1 MELTPT
7 NMKTTRTY
15 TMTTRRERA
24 ERTRLRILDATFELW
39 FEKRSVEIVL
49 TDVAERADVSV
60 QSILRHFGSKEGL
73 FDETFEHAQSAVDE
87 ERQTPVGDV
96 DRAIEVIMSHYEVR
110 GDAVLR
116 MLAQEFW
123 DDHARRVTD
132 NGRRMHRQWVETVFA
147 PQLATL
153 SPQSREQR
161 IDLLVVASDVYTWK
175 LLRRDRAL
183 SRAETER
190 RMAHLVRAVLT
201 DSPKE

>member
-1 MELTPT
+1 
-7 NMKTTRTY
+7 MKTTRAY
-15 TMTTRRERA
+15 TMTTRRENA
-24 ERTRLRILDATFELW
+24 QRTRLRILDATFELW

-49 TDVAERADVSV
+49 ADVAERADVSV

-73 FDETFEHAQSAVDE
+73 FDETFEHAQLAVDE
-87 ERQTPVGDV
+87 ERQTPVGDA
-96 DRAIEVIMSHYEVR
+96 DRAIEVIMSHYEAR
-110 GDAVLR
+110 GDGVLR

-123 DDHARRVTD
+123 NDHARRVTD

-147 PQLATL
+147 PQLAPL